1 MFSLRDYLI
10 YWICFFF
17 FYFIQKFKVDNNK
30 EKVKSHTQHTW
41 NFVPIWWTLINPLI
55 VNRFY
60 SLPRMDVFHNTRL
73 RLFHLIVLNI
83 QANNTIIT
91 YVYICSIDTCFDY
104 FKLDLVKEYTVL
116 FHSNVILR
124 FSKNSHLSN

>member
-1 MFSLRDYLI
+1 
-10 YWICFFF
+10 
-17 FYFIQKFKVDNNK
+17 
-30 EKVKSHTQHTW
+30 
-41 NFVPIWWTLINPLI
+41 
-55 VNRFY
+55 
-60 SLPRMDVFHNTRL
+60 MDMFHNTRL

>member
-10 YWICFFF
+10 YWICFLF

-30 EKVKSHTQHTW
+30 DKVKSHTQHTW

-55 VNRFY
+55 KNRFY

-104 FKLDLVKEYTVL
+104 FKLDLVKEI
-116 FHSNVILR
+116 HSFFPFKCNITFLKK
-124 FSKNSHLSN
+124 FSFK